1 MDTSNRPAT
10 LVRSLR
16 YADLRGRI
24 VNPARLLAWAL
35 ASAIVILSIVPP
47 LLRPETPLPH
57 DLEHFGIFWAAGFTF
72 ALGYT
77 CRDAVLPSML
87 VIFAG
92 TVEIAQL
99 FVPGRHARLSD
110 FIVDALA
117 ISAGLASVL
126 MMDWIC
132 ARLVTSA
139 T

>member
-1 MDTSNRPAT
+1 MYKRSRPAI
-10 LVRSLR
+10 LVRSSR

-24 VNPARLLAWAL
+24 ANPARLLAWAL
-35 ASAIVILSIVPP
+35 ASAIVVLSIVPP
-47 LLRPETPLPH
+47 SLRPETPLPH

-77 CRDAVLPSML
+77 CRDAVLPSLL
-87 VIFAG
+87 VSFAG

-117 ISAGLASVL
+117 ISAGLISVL
-126 MMDWIC
+126 VMDWIC
-132 ARLVTSA
+132 ARLL
-139 T
+139 